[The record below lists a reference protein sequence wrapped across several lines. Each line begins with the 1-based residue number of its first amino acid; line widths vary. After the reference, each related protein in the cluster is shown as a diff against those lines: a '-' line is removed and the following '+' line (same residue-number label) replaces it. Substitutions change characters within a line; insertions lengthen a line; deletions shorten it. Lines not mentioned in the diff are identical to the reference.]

1 MKSPAFQFYVTDY
14 LGSQRVQL
22 LTLEQ
27 EGAYIRLLS
36 YCWQHGSIPSNHKEI
51 ATLVGKGCS
60 TTLARVVARMFEP
73 CPDDPSK
80 LIHDRLEDER
90 KKQEAWKAKC
100 SEGGKKSAEL
110 RKSAPRVVEEYLQD
124 PCRIPFPS
132 PSPKEERKSVP
143 SLAVFE
149 FARAEL
155 NKMFQRNG
163 RAWSNEEEFMLAE
176 ICKSPDVK
184 NEVSILV
191 NLREKMPADDRRF
204 FPQSVP
210 GLLRKWG
217 QMLDTAAIYQR
228 PQSPEQRKAIEAA
241 LKRWS

>member
-1 MKSPAFQFYVTDY
+1 VKSPAFQFYVTDY

-27 EGAYIRLLS
+27 EGAYIRLLAF
-36 YCWQHGSIPSNHKEI
+36 CWQHGSIPSNHKEI

-90 KKQEAWKAKC
+90 KKQEAWKVKC

-124 PCRIPFPS
+124 PCRIPSPTPS
-132 PSPKEERKSVP
+132 PVSKEREEGAPALSEIP
-143 SLAVFE
+143 S
-149 FARAEL
+149 
-155 NKMFQRNG
+155 
-163 RAWSNEEEFMLAE
+163 WEEFWE
-176 ICKSPDVK
+176 FCKSPHCGIAAEWFAKDKFLAVDDWTKKRDWKKYALRVRGWWDNDGRPMTPPQK
-184 NEVSILV
+184 NGTATGPKKSYLQ
-191 NLREKMPADDRRF
+191 MP
-204 FPQSVP
+204 
-210 GLLRKWG
+210 G
-217 QMLDTAAIYQR
+217 
-228 PQSPEQRKAIEAA
+228 
-241 LKRWS
+241 